1 MAVTLKDIKEAS
13 RGIVLVDD
21 ILDMCNG
28 IDGGT
33 VLAVLGTCLVEV
45 MMGTVLD
52 KNREVIVDGFCDFL
66 KERVKARTESET
78 KTR

>member
-1 MAVTLKDIKEAS
+1 MVVTLKDVNEVS
-13 RGIVLVDD
+13 RGIVLVDA

-33 VLAVLGTCLVEV
+33 VLAVLGTCLVDV
-45 MMGTVLD
+45 MMGTVLAKD
-52 KNREVIVDGFCDFL
+52 REVIVDGFCDFL
-66 KERVKARTESET
+66 KERVKARTESVT